1 MIRDFALPDLGEGL
15 TESEVVAWRVAV
27 GDRIELNQV
36 VADVETVKAVV
47 ELPSPFAGVITAL
60 HAQPGETVDV
70 GAPLFSCDT
79 GEPDGE
85 GSRSDASGG
94 SDGSDAPGGSG
105 APAGSDAPG
114 SDASGRS
121 DPSVA
126 DAAGSDA
133 PADASP
139 VEARQPTLVGYG
151 APADVAPKR
160 RARRPLEAPPV
171 PSTLPAPGGERPR
184 STPPVRR
191 LARDLGVALDQV
203 VGTGEGGL
211 ITRADV
217 EAAAGG
223 GHGASAR
230 PDPALAGPAAQ
241 PAAAEPAAAEPAGV
255 GSHALPPATRIPITG
270 VRKHTAA
277 AMVRSAFTAPH
288 VTEFLEVDVTAT
300 MRLVRGIR
308 DDRALA
314 GGRVTPLAVVA
325 TAMCLAARRT
335 PEVNSHWDDDAGEI
349 VRYDGVNLGVAVA
362 TDRGLIVPNIE
373 RADRLGLIGIA
384 DAIADLAETARAGR
398 TTPGALR
405 NGTMTV
411 TNVGVFGVDAGTP
424 ILNPGEAVI
433 LAVGAIRRRPWEH
446 RGKVALRDVVTLALS
461 FDHRLVDGEQGS
473 RFLVDV
479 GGILREPGR
488 ALTMMS

>member
-1 MIRDFALPDLGEGL
+1 MTAMIKDFALPDLGEGL

-36 VADVETVKAVV
+36 VADVETAKAVV
-47 ELPSPFAGVITAL
+47 ELPSPFAGIVTAL
-60 HAQPGETVDV
+60 HAEPGQTVNV
-70 GAPLFSCDT
+70 GEPLFSCDT
-79 GEPDGE
+79 GEG
-85 GSRSDASGG
+85 
-94 SDGSDAPGGSG
+94 G
-105 APAGSDAPG
+105 AP
-114 SDASGRS
+114 
-121 DPSVA
+121 
-126 DAAGSDA
+126 DA
-133 PADASP
+133 PADADAWSDASTGAGAP
-139 VEARQPTLVGYG
+139 SEAQARPSADVPPPTAGDADGQPERLPTLVGYG

-160 RARRPLEAPPV
+160 RARRSTASAPAPASVPAAGQVPL
-171 PSTLPAPGGERPR
+171 PSTGTERPR

-191 LARDLGVALDQV
+191 LARDLGVDLAQLA
-203 VGTGEGGL
+203 GTGERGL

-217 EAAAGG
+217 EAAAGVA
-223 GHGASAR
+223 HEASAR
-230 PDPALAGPAAQ
+230 VDVGA
-241 PAAAEPAAAEPAGV
+241 PAAAAPASASADA
-255 GSHALPPATRIPITG
+255 HDLPPATRIPIAG

-300 MRLVRGIR
+300 MELVRGIR
-308 DDRALA
+308 DDRSLA

-325 TAMCLAARRT
+325 MAMCLAARRT
-335 PEVNSHWDDDAGEI
+335 PEVNSHWDEDAGEI

-362 TDRGLIVPNIE
+362 TDRGLIVPNVE
-373 RADRLGLIGIA
+373 RADRLGLLAVA

-398 TTPGALR
+398 TAPGALR

-446 RGKVALRDVVTLALS
+446 RGEVALREVVTLALS

-479 GGILREPGR
+479 GNVLREPGR